1 MPSALEVS
9 PAAARRFM
17 RTALRFDAPHAG
29 VAAAL
34 VYHGYVQLDPIN
46 VCGRMHD
53 LILRNRVAGYR
64 EHDLLR
70 HLYGPDFETAP
81 PPAPAAR
88 GGFEHYAGVLV
99 AFPWEAWPH
108 LQAKMETRRTRRSGW
123 AGKLSK
129 AEEAVA
135 QHILAEITTRG
146 PLTSDDIEHDG
157 RALTAWGTNGRAVK
171 TVLEKLFF
179 HGRVLI
185 ATRRNFRRVYDLPER
200 VVPVE
205 IQRAPRPTA
214 AETRRWSVRLT
225 LRQRRLTPLKRD
237 EVPAVAS
244 DVLAI
249 RVAGCPLLYCL
260 HEDRP
265 LLERCIAEAA
275 ADARPATTPGAAAA
289 ASVSGAV
296 RPAPGA
302 TTSALRLLA
311 PLDPLIYERRVTRT
325 LWDFP
330 YTWEVYTP
338 PAKRTRGYYALPV
351 LAGHEIVG
359 HVDPK
364 ADREKRRLTVV
375 SRRLKRGHVAREA
388 VRELAEFLGLRTTR
402 ESTGSLASPPKVD

>member
-1 MPSALEVS
+1 
-9 PAAARRFM
+9 M
-17 RTALRFDAPHAG
+17 RAALRFDTPLAD

-34 VYHGYVQLDPIN
+34 AYHGYVQLDPIN

-70 HLYGPDFETAP
+70 HLYGAEFETAP

-99 AFPWEAWPH
+99 ALPWEAWPH
-108 LQAKMETRRTRRSGW
+108 LQARMEARRTQRGTW
-123 AGKLSK
+123 GGKLSK
-129 AEEAVA
+129 SEESVA
-135 QHILAEITTRG
+135 RHVLAEIAARG

-200 VVPVE
+200 VVPADFL
-205 IQRAPRPTA
+205 RAPRPAA
-214 AETRRWSVRLT
+214 AESRRWYVKLT

-237 EVPAVAS
+237 ELPHVAG
-244 DVLAI
+244 DVAPV
-249 RVAGCPLLYCL
+249 RVAGSPPLHCL
-260 HEDRP
+260 REDLP
-265 LLERCIAEAA
+265 LLERCVAETGAP
-275 ADARPATTPGAAAA
+275 ADVG
-289 ASVSGAV
+289 ASVSGSPPDVSASPL
-296 RPAPGA
+296 PAHGSPP
-302 TTSALRLLA
+302 LRLLA
-311 PLDPLIYERRVTRT
+311 PLDPLIYDRRVARAV
-325 LWDFP
+325 WDFD

-338 PAKRTRGYYALPV
+338 PAKRVRGYYALPV

-364 ADREKRRLTVV
+364 ADRERRRLEVV
-375 SRRLKRGHVAREA
+375 SRRLRRGHAASAA
-388 VRELAEFLGLRTTR
+388 VRALAEFLGLRR
-402 ESTGSLASPPKVD
+402 R